1 MNQRT
6 MKRTVVIAVAGAVV
20 FGAVSPSWAA
30 PVFSSTSAVREAAP
44 SAVSDV
50 RYRGHRRA
58 YRNNGA
64 GIALGVLGVAGA
76 IAGAAAYDHRYSGDH
91 RYYGDRGY
99 YRQGYYGGGPTYGYG
114 GGPNYY
120 GYRSDY

>member
-1 MNQRT
+1 MNEQT
-6 MKRTVVIAVAGAVV
+6 MKRAVAIAVASAVV

-30 PVFSSTSAVREAAP
+30 PVLSSTAAVRTAVP

-50 RYRGHRRA
+50 RYRGHRRY

-64 GIALGVLGVAGA
+64 GIALGILGVAGA
-76 IAGAAAYDHRYSGDH
+76 VAGAATYDH
-91 RYYGDRGY
+91 YYGDRGY
-99 YRQGYYGGGPTYGYG
+99 YRQGYYGGGPGYGYG

-120 GYRSDY
+120 GYRN